1 MRNRLFKIGLAGIA
15 TLVGASSLMAGDDG
29 DRNRGRDRT
38 KFVVTAQLKGYNE
51 VPSSL
56 STTGHGT
63 FWAQVDT
70 EANTITFKLTYDALE
85 GSVTQA
91 HVHFGSRF
99 TAGGISYF
107 LCTNQANGPAGTQ
120 ACPAAPG
127 EVTGV
132 ITPEIVIGP
141 AAQGIAAQ
149 QFDEIV
155 AAMRAGIAYANV
167 HSSLYP
173 AGEIRGQ
180 LH

>member
-1 MRNRLFKIGLAGIA
+1 MRNRLSKAVLIGVAAML
-15 TLVGASSLMAGDDG
+15 GASSLMAGDDG
-29 DRNRGRDRT
+29 DRQRGRDRT

-51 VPSSL
+51 VPQSL

-70 EANTITFKLTYDALE
+70 EANTITYKLTYEALE
-85 GSVTQA
+85 GTVVQA

-107 LCTNQANGPAGTQ
+107 LCTNAGNGPAGTQ

-127 EVTGV
+127 EVTGT
-132 ITPEIVIGP
+132 ITPEAVIGP
-141 AAQGIAAQ
+141 AGQGIAAQ

-155 AAMRAGIAYANV
+155 AAMKAGIAYANV
-167 HSSLYP
+167 HSTLYP
-173 AGEIRGQ
+173 AGDIRGQ